1 MKQFVTVAFVLL
13 IILLAPAAAE
23 AAYKCACLQSA
34 EASLEG
40 STDPKIECSD
50 LYSDYNKD
58 WAVQE
63 SQLKLYVTKSN
74 LAQGDKDS
82 NLSFR
87 PRDGKCL
94 LAVYDGNANKA
105 LFAGMY
111 CDNGNEKD
119 IGQFDM
125 KDIKK
130 TTPMGEVTIWQ
141 ATYKAETTGKTY
153 TGFATWVPQ
162 QDGKKYLQA
171 ACIENK

>member
-1 MKQFVTVAFVLL
+1 MKQFVTLAVVSLGMLVAQ
-13 IILLAPAAAE
+13 PAADAK
-23 AAYKCACLQSA
+23 YKCACLQNA
-34 EASLEG
+34 KANLEA
-40 STDPKIECSD
+40 STDPKIACSD

-58 WAVQE
+58 WSVQE

-105 LFAGMY
+105 LFTGMY
-111 CDNGNEKD
+111 CDNDKDKD
-119 IGQFDM
+119 IGQFGM
-125 KDIKK
+125 KETKK
-130 TTPMGEVTIWQ
+130 TTQQGQVSIWT
-141 ATYKAETTGKTY
+141 ATYKAETTGKSY
-153 TGFATWVPQ
+153 TGFAQWVTQ